1 MYVTLPVLLPL
12 LDCKHFKE
20 LSINQ
25 LTKCSEHSSRT
36 NLLKMLSQYVTL
48 LLEMLQWLHMA
59 LGVKAKNPVMV
70 YKVLCGLVPF
80 TFVTYPPTT
89 LTFAPSTPDTWHSCQ
104 ITNISSILLPQGLC
118 TDCWICLNA
127 LSPYSGLAHSLTS
140 FKILFKCH
148 FLNTAYL
155 VHFI

>member
-25 LTKCSEHSSRT
+25 LTKCSDHSSRT

-70 YKVLCGLVPF
+70 YKVLCGPLYLCDLPSYHSDF
-80 TFVTYPPTT
+80 CSLHSRHMAFLPDHKHIKHT
-89 LTFAPSTPDTWHSCQ
+89 LA
-104 ITNISSILLPQGLC
+104 
-118 TDCWICLNA
+118 
-127 LSPYSGLAHSLTS
+127 SGTLH
-140 FKILFKCH
+140 
-148 FLNTAYL
+148 
-155 VHFI
+155 